1 MKEISREKLM
11 NYLKKEILDMSK
23 AKKEG
28 DLTEFGEGCLMKCKV
43 IKDYIN
49 NGVFDTA
56 NDTANHT
63 ANQDHLDKLNKLKE
77 YHLDKLKELK
87 IWKN

>member
-11 NYLKKEILDMSK
+11 NYLKKEIMDMSR

-28 DLTEFGEGCLMKCKV
+28 DLTDFGEGCLIKCKI

-49 NGVFDTA
+49 NGVFD
-56 NDTANHT
+56 
-63 ANQDHLDKLNKLKE
+63 
-77 YHLDKLKELK
+77 
-87 IWKN
+87 

>member
-11 NYLKKEILDMSK
+11 NYLNEEIMDMSK

-28 DLTEFGEGCLMKCKV
+28 DLTEFGEGCLIKCKI

-49 NGVFDTA
+49 NGVFD
-56 NDTANHT
+56 
-63 ANQDHLDKLNKLKE
+63 
-77 YHLDKLKELK
+77 
-87 IWKN
+87 